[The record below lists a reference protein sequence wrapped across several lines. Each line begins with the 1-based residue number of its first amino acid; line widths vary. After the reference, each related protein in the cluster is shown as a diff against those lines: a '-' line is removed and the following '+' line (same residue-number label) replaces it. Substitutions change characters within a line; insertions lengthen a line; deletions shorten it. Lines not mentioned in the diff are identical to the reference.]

1 LAQVGDKK
9 KFLTMFLTLKTTV
22 DDATELPTDKLTP
35 ASVEWCR
42 SVGSDAKT
50 VADVLAGP
58 DAKVALNR
66 RFYEAPRYSE

>member
-1 LAQVGDKK
+1 VGDKK

-35 ASVEWCR
+35 SSVEWCR
-42 SVGSDAKT
+42 SVGSDVKT
-50 VADVLAGP
+50 VGDILAGP

-66 RFYEAPRYSE
+66 RFSMAPRHSA